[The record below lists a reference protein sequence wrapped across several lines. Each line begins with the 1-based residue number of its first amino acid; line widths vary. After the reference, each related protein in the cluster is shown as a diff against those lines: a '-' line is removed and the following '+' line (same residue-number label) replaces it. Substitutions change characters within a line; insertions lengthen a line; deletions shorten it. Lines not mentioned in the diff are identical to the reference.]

1 MREGGQPV
9 PPAILVISCG
19 AASVEHQVLAGVE
32 EEGVPAVLEHRV
44 GGAICGDAHALA
56 RAAAAGS
63 SLGVGVG
70 IDAHGG
76 VSVAHDKL
84 AGPTDGLFGGAGSA
98 RTLGHNAARMVVG
111 IPLRLVVP

>member
-19 AASVEHQVLAGVE
+19 AGSVEHEVLAGVE
-32 EEGVPAVLEHRV
+32 EEGVPAVLERRV
-44 GGAICGDAHALA
+44 GNGDAHALA
-56 RAAAAGS
+56 RVAAADS

-70 IDAHGG
+70 IDSHGG
-76 VSVAHDKL
+76 VSVAHEKL
-84 AGPTDGLFGGAGSA
+84 TGPTDGLFGGAESA
-98 RTLGHNAARMVVG
+98 RNLGHNAARMVVG

>member
-19 AASVEHQVLAGVE
+19 AESVENRVLAGVE
-32 EEGVPAVLEHRV
+32 EEGVPSVLERRV
-44 GGAICGDAHALA
+44 GDDDAHTLA
-56 RAAAAGS
+56 RVAAAES

-76 VSVAHDKL
+76 VSVAHEKL
-84 AGPTDGLFGGAGSA
+84 AGPTDGLFGGTESA
-98 RTLGHNAARMVVG
+98 RTLGHNAARMGVG
-111 IPLRLVVP
+111 IPLRLVSP